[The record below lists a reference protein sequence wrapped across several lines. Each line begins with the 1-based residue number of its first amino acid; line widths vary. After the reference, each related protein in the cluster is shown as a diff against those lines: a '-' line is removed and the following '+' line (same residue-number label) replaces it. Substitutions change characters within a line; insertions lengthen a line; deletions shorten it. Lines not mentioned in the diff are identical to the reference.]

1 MKPLFTLNSPVG
13 ALVAEFPGASAIL
26 SNYHVDFCCGGE
38 RPLKEAAKDGNVDP
52 QALLD
57 ELNEAWQVFNVET
70 SQYEDWA
77 RANPEKLIRHI
88 IDTHHSFLR
97 KNLPLTGDLLFK
109 VLQVHGATH
118 PELFKV
124 HQVYGTLRRDLEAH
138 LVKEEAFLFPSIG
151 SGVNTGAILEELEAE
166 HEGAGD
172 ALKQLREIT
181 DHYTAPADGCTSFR
195 EVYRLLQAVEQD
207 TFIHV
212 HLENNILFKQY
223 IR

>member
-38 RPLKEAAKDGNVDP
+38 RPLKEAAQDGSVDA

-57 ELNEAWQVFNVET
+57 ELNTAWEAFSIET

-77 RANPEKLIRHI
+77 RATPEKLIRHI

-97 KNLPLTGDLLFK
+97 KHLPLTGDLLFK
-109 VLQVHGATH
+109 VLQVHGASH

-124 HQVYGTLRRDLEAH
+124 HAVYGNLRRELEGH
-138 LVKEEAFLFPSIG
+138 LVKEEVFLFPSIG
-151 SGVNTGAILEELEAE
+151 SGVNTGAILDELEAE

-181 DHYTAPADGCTSFR
+181 DHYTAPADGCASFR

-223 IR
+223 NR